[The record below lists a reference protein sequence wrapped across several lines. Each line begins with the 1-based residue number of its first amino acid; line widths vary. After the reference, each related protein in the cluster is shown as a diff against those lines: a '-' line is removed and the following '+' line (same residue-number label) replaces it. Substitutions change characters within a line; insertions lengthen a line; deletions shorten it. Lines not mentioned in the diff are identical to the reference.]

1 MEKLKE
7 RENKIEK
14 LNVKDN
20 QTENNKKKQFT
31 IFGFSI
37 WKIVIY
43 FIIYSMIG
51 FVIETI
57 FGLITKGVIESR
69 KNFLYGPFCCI
80 YGVGGLVAIIGLQ
93 KFKKNNYTIFLGGAL
108 IGSFV
113 EYFISLIGEF
123 IFHIKWWDYSN
134 LPFNING
141 RICIAFS
148 FLWGF
153 LAIFFVRN
161 LHPHVEKF
169 VNKFSKKTIKIV
181 AIVGIV
187 FLCVNFV
194 ITSFALQVF
203 FTRLVN
209 DYNLELKD
217 MNNYVVRIGEIYN
230 NDTVKMISDRIFTNE
245 KILKTFPNI
254 KVTNKAGEVIY
265 VREIL
270 KDIKPYYFKVF
281 TPSLKVD
288 EKGNLVRIEN

>member
-1 MEKLKE
+1 MFL
-7 RENKIEK
+7 
-14 LNVKDN
+14 
-20 QTENNKKKQFT
+20 
-31 IFGFSI
+31 
-37 WKIVIY
+37 Y
-43 FIIYSMIG
+43 FLIRYTDPGIA
-51 FVIETI
+51 FIETI

-80 YGVGGLVAIIGLQ
+80 YGVGGLVAIVGLQ
-93 KFKKNNYTIFLGGAL
+93 KFKKNNYTIFAGGAL

-123 IFHIKWWDYSN
+123 VFHIKWWDYSN

-148 FLWGF
+148 VLWGF
-153 LAIFFVRN
+153 LAIFFLRN

-169 VNKFSKKTIKIV
+169 VNKFSKKTIKII
-181 AIVGIV
+181 AIFGTI
-187 FLCVNFV
+187 FLFLNFI

-203 FTRLVN
+203 FTRLVK

-217 MNNYVVRIGEIYN
+217 MDNYIVRIGEVYN
-230 NDTVKMISDRIFTNE
+230 NETVKKISDKIFTNE
-245 KILKTFPNI
+245 KMIKTFPNI
-254 KVTNKAGEVIY
+254 KVTNKSGEVIY

-281 TPSLKVD
+281 TPTLKVD
-288 EKGNLVRIEN
+288 ENGNLVRMEKVTV